1 MPYLPTMLY
10 SVRMT
15 GWAGWMGDGGW
26 AARYRSRN
34 SPETKRPFFAATEE
48 MCAFSH
54 SFRTTNLSCTALFF
68 LVVQFVFALQEIL
81 QQYSHS
87 SLMLSALIY

>member
-1 MPYLPTMLY
+1 M
-10 SVRMT
+10 
-15 GWAGWMGDGGW
+15 
-26 AARYRSRN
+26 
-34 SPETKRPFFAATEE
+34 
-48 MCAFSH
+48 
-54 SFRTTNLSCTALFF
+54 ALFF